1 MSVHSS
7 LERINPLDQSDQTI
21 AGAESLQLHLERYH
35 FAGVHIVPG
44 TVADLACGVG
54 YGSHLLA
61 TEYTEMAELIHAMDA
76 DNDAIAFA
84 QQHYAHSKVTFTCG
98 DIFAF
103 APTQEINNVISL
115 ETLEHLPNPHHF
127 VKHIAAYM
135 PKGGRFIASA
145 PVTPSMDANPYH
157 LQDFTAKSFRAMFE
171 DAGFVELKHMIQVQ
185 PYSA

>member
-1 MSVHSS
+1 
-7 LERINPLDQSDQTI
+7 
-21 AGAESLQLHLERYH
+21 
-35 FAGVHIVPG
+35 
-44 TVADLACGVG
+44 
-54 YGSHLLA
+54 
-61 TEYTEMAELIHAMDA
+61 
-76 DNDAIAFA
+76 
-84 QQHYAHSKVTFTCG
+84 VTFTCG

-145 PVTPSMDANPYH
+145 PITPSMDANPYH
-157 LQDFTAKSFRAMFE
+157 LQDFTARSFRAMFE

-185 PYSA
+185 PYSAKAVASKTDTRMQDMRQNLLAYYLTHPSKLYLRLRSVLVDGFCNKYYVGVFEKV